1 MTQRRPSTSRP
12 LTVIR
17 PDESAR
23 PCTRP
28 TEDLAA
34 RPFTTSAARP

>member
-1 MTQRRPSTSRP
+1 MNQRPSTSRP

-23 PCTRP
+23 PCARP

-34 RPFTTSAARP
+34 RPFATSAARP